1 MKICVMV
8 KRYCPLQTA
17 DFLIMQYH
25 GVDGSRKSRKPLHK
39 SKELFLNNRK
49 KGLFKKNECVEN
61 CDCDDKQII
70 QLTKKYNNLF
80 LKVDHLALMELLKD
94 SISSA
99 VKLMKRPNEGS
110 INVAWK
116 RL

>member
-70 QLTKKYNNLF
+70 QLTKKYNKYF
-80 LKVDHLALMELLKD
+80 KVRSFGFNGTVERFNFIGCKIDET
-94 SISSA
+94 SQ
-99 VKLMKRPNEGS
+99 
-110 INVAWK
+110 
-116 RL
+116 